1 MSFGLNKP
9 QVSPIAVDFGVSALK
24 VLQVIPG
31 NSNDSPTL
39 IGAASLSTPDEFLS
53 DDQQRLAYQSEQLP
67 KLMRGMGFKGKRAV
81 CAVSALQS
89 LTQSVQ
95 IQKAGN
101 IPLGELVKEQL
112 RQATGRDPASFVLRT
127 FEVGEVV
134 RSGQKCT
141 EVLCMAIPREVVM
154 MHMKALRQAKL
165 DPVGIQTEHMSVLRA
180 FEPLVQRSAEPN
192 APSMYVDFGCGST
205 KVLIAHG
212 KNPVLAKTL
221 PAYSRSGEQMMS
233 RRPSRIS
240 EQEAD
245 GSGTTAA
252 VVLDEVTEAGA
263 GVEVLAEEVGMC
275 LRYYQALFPGK
286 LMERAVFV
294 GGEARR
300 SEVCRAVARSLRL
313 PAQVADPLSALAR
326 ENGSSI
332 RGLALQ
338 SAQPG
343 WAVPI
348 GLCLSPTDL

>member
-31 NSNDSPTL
+31 NNNDSPTL
-39 IGAASLSTPDEFLS
+39 IGAASLSTPDELLS

-95 IQKAGN
+95 VQKAGN
-101 IPLGELVKEQL
+101 IPLADIVKEQL
-112 RQATGRDPASFVLRT
+112 RQAIGRDPASFVLRT

-154 MHMKALRQAKL
+154 MHMKALRNARL

-180 FEPLVQRSAEPN
+180 FDPLVQRSNEPN

-212 KNPVLAKTL
+212 RNPVLAKTL

-233 RRPSRIS
+233 RRPSTIV
-240 EQEAD
+240 EQEA
-245 GSGTTAA
+245 GAAGTTTA
-252 VVLDEVTEAGA
+252 VLDEVTDAGA
-263 GVEVLAEEVGMC
+263 GVEALAEEIGMC

-286 LMERAVFV
+286 TMERAVFV